1 MYNKIYLA
9 LIIFVFTSIVATA
22 QNNNIKEKID
32 SQFHSALQ
40 KFDDEDYDNALSE
53 FEKIINNYPLN
64 SKTTAAYFFKIK
76 ILVEK
81 NEYERAVNAINY
93 FIETYPSSRY
103 IDEIRMLRVKLHLE
117 NHEYSDA
124 YKELAFIIDK
134 TNSIAYRIEA
144 KNLAGKIAENYL
156 TSSGL
161 QKTADLFTGEN
172 VRPFLLLQAGKA
184 YLREGNKQ
192 QALLAFS
199 KVFSRYPNSVEY
211 SEAKNLYDNPEMPET
226 TASRQVLIA
235 VLLPLN
241 LDYNNKPTTK
251 AAGEILAGIKFAV
264 SKFNEG
270 RDDKIGIVVY
280 DTKAEEDKI
289 DEIRSEVGNN
299 YNFKAIIGPIFS
311 DEVRS
316 TLKAFEDTD
325 IPIIS
330 PTATD
335 DDLTGVNEN
344 FFQGNPPLAIR
355 GKIMAQYVFFVEN
368 KRRIAVL
375 NSIDGYSPLLAAT
388 FSDEFTRLGG
398 QIIAKETYKNNSLSF
413 AAPVEHFISL
423 PDLEGIY
430 VPLSG
435 KTDAPAI
442 LSQMVQ
448 DSLYVPLYGNQD
460 WFFAKGFESSPQLSN
475 MLTFSSDFFIEFNNP
490 DFKTFS
496 NEYQQTSGKDASR
509 NVLYGYD
516 TAKYLLTVMR
526 NVDKNREAIRNKM
539 MSGLTSRGYHNN
551 ISFDE
556 KRINRFLNI
565 VRYKDGL
572 FRLIEKFRAGSL

>member
-289 DEIRSEVGNN
+289 DEIRREVGNN

>member
-9 LIIFVFTSIVATA
+9 LIIFVFTSIFATA

-264 SKFNEG
+264 SKFNKG

-316 TLKAFEDTD
+316 TLNAFEDTD

-335 DDLTGVNEN
+335 DDLTGINEN

-423 PDLEGIY
+423 QDLEGIY